1 MSLKINT
8 PNRSCSVT
16 NFPSFSHWAQAQQK
30 EVLNINNIH
39 FKFIIKNG
47 ILNMR
52 VELMLLSDRKQ
63 LLSTKPLFVQKPQST
78 GSHTKGGGGNLSGN
92 FPPLNAE
99 KISDWPETGESRRE
113 EKVDVKTSL

>member
-52 VELMLLSDRKQ
+52 VELMLA
-63 LLSTKPLFVQKPQST
+63 
-78 GSHTKGGGGNLSGN
+78 NN
-92 FPPLNAE
+92 FEQALA
-99 KISDWPETGESRRE
+99 TM
-113 EKVDVKTSL
+113 